1 MKRLTVLVA
10 MPLLIICMALSGCVM
25 IESSTISERSGGGSS
40 VSTSASD
47 YGILALTVP
56 YGLTGTANSQLMA
69 QCQSGRVSNVQTE
82 LSMRNFIVVQLYSI
96 SATGVCQ

>member
-10 MPLLIICMALSGCVM
+10 IPLLVMCLALSGCVV
-25 IESSTISERSGGGSS
+25 IESSAISERSGPGQS

-69 QCQSGRVSNVQTE
+69 QCQSGKVSNVQTE
-82 LSMRNFIVVQLYSI
+82 LSMRNFIVAQLYSV

>member
-10 MPLLIICMALSGCVM
+10 APLLVICLVLSGCVVL
-25 IESSTISERSGGGSS
+25 ESSAISERSGGGRS

-47 YGILALTVP
+47 YGILALTTP

-69 QCQSGRVSNVQTE
+69 QCQSGKVSNVQTE
-82 LSMRNFIVVQLYSI
+82 LSMRNFILVQLYSI